1 MTRPLV
7 EAALETRGLSLGE
20 GLAVGDGA
28 HPHNPGVCPYA
39 RHCGEGVRKALR
51 LA

>member
-7 EAALETRGLSLGE
+7 GGRPGRRGLSLLWGLAMGE
-20 GLAVGDGA
+20 GV

-39 RHCGEGVRKALR
+39 QHCGEAVRKALR
-51 LA
+51 VA